1 MDEDVGDAGVG
12 RRQKV
17 DIFSKKKGEYPQLMS
32 QKLVITPE
40 PHKFLRRPAL
50 ARLRP
55 VVAPIF

>member
-17 DIFSKKKGEYPQLMS
+17 EILSKKKGEYPQLMI
-32 QKLVITPE
+32 QKLGITPE
-40 PHKFLRRPAL
+40 PHKFSRQPAL